1 MLGMGP
7 DGQESEIPK
16 CTASLA
22 RPIWLSSPTYLRSD
36 RFSGTIIIKDSPA
49 AVSHW
54 LAHSQE

>member
-22 RPIWLSSPTYLRSD
+22 RLLVDVGEFGFPSLLGPIDFQEPSS
-36 RFSGTIIIKDSPA
+36 
-49 AVSHW
+49 
-54 LAHSQE
+54 